1 MGRNKLNL
9 TLSTENPYG
18 QTEQTQ
24 AVSEQRLKILITTLI
39 LLKLK
44 SNFLFK
50 KYTNNK
56 NSPQGLFNVS
66 Q

>member
-24 AVSEQRLKILITTLI
+24 AVSEQQPKIPETTLM
-39 LLKLK
+39 LLLQK
-44 SNFLFK
+44 SNILF
-50 KYTNNK
+50 
-56 NSPQGLFNVS
+56 
-66 Q
+66 